1 MDLILGGYLKK
12 FVDMK
17 TFRCFET
24 KDYNLDKIIKINSVE
39 NSTIRVKSITNHVT
53 RI

>member
-1 MDLILGGYLKK
+1 M
-12 FVDMK
+12 

-24 KDYNLDKIIKINSVE
+24 KDYDVDEIIKINSVE
-39 NSTIRVKSITNHVT
+39 NSTRGKVITNHVT

>member
-1 MDLILGGYLKK
+1 M
-12 FVDMK
+12 

-24 KDYNLDKIIKINSVE
+24 KDYDLDEKIKINSVE
-39 NSTIRVKSITNHVT
+39 NSTTRVKVITNHVT

>member
-12 FVDMK
+12 FADMK

-24 KDYNLDKIIKINSVE
+24 KDYNLDEILKINSVKT
-39 NSTIRVKSITNHVT
+39 NRQSKSNNKPCN
-53 RI
+53 